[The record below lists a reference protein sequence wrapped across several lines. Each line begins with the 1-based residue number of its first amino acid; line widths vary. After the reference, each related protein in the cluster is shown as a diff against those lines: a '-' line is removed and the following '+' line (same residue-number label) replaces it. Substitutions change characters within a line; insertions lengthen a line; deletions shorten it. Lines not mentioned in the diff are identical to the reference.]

1 MIISTRLRIAFSF
14 LAKRKKNRDHHH
26 HRVKKSDSSRSPS
39 SPSWSLLVLYSLCF
53 VVSSIGIKVMR
64 VECIEIYKNI
74 LSPNTRQD
82 KEELDETKKISKS
95 KKDNE
100 QYERR
105 EIREFI
111 CAFEV
116 FSL

>member
-1 MIISTRLRIAFSF
+1 
-14 LAKRKKNRDHHH
+14 
-26 HRVKKSDSSRSPS
+26 
-39 SPSWSLLVLYSLCF
+39 
-53 VVSSIGIKVMR
+53 MR